1 MDVTRRSAAS
11 AGGSASESDSQSFF
25 QVRAGHQ
32 MSQDSLAEIRSVDGF
47 SDTSQE
53 EATGQR

>member
-1 MDVTRRSAAS
+1 MDVTHRSVES
-11 AGGSASESDSQSFF
+11 EGGIASESDSHGFF
-25 QVRAGHQ
+25 QVRAGHE
-32 MSQDSLAEIRSVDGF
+32 MSQDHFAEIRSAGGF